1 VIPDVR
7 ARSLGPMV
15 SADLV
20 RMRAGR
26 VMGAVAGSGF
36 GAVVACGAENVAYA
50 TGYRSSA
57 GGHRRAQRMAAVVT
71 ADAVV
76 LVAPTGDAPAALAGG
91 FRGDR
96 YVPYG
101 SFFFDRAAGQPP
113 GPEAGRAA
121 GSLPAGVRAAVD
133 ALGVAGAVGVD
144 EADLAPA
151 VRAALESLAP
161 RLSLCRASDWFLA
174 VRRAKFAEEV
184 ELLRHAALLAQRG
197 IVAAFGVARPG
208 VTERQLAAVVA
219 QAMSAGGGR
228 PSFVVV
234 TTGARAALSDV
245 LPGDSLVRAGDLVR
259 FDVGCSYEGYASDIA
274 RTAVAGPPTTLQA
287 DRYVA
292 VEAGQAA
299 QLAALRPGVTAGELF
314 DIAVRTVEEHGL
326 RPYRRHHCGHAIGM
340 AGYETP
346 VISPGAGTAV
356 EPGDVYC
363 LETPFYE
370 LGWGGMMIE
379 DTVAVAEHA
388 NDVFTTLGRELHQVP
403 A

>member
-1 VIPDVR
+1 VIPDAR

-26 VMGAVAGSGF
+26 LMKAVAASGYS
-36 GAVVACGAENVAYA
+36 AVIACGAENVAYA

-71 ADAVV
+71 AGAVL
-76 LVAPTGDAPAALAGG
+76 LVAPTADAPAALAGG
-91 FRGDR
+91 YPPDG

-121 GSLPAGVRAAVD
+121 GSLPAGVSAALD
-133 ALGVAGAVGVD
+133 ALQIAGAVGVD

-161 RLSLCRASDWFLA
+161 RLRLFSANDWFLS
-174 VRRAKFAEEV
+174 VRRSKFAEEV
-184 ELLRHAALLAQRG
+184 QLLRHAALLAQRG
-197 IVAAFGVARPG
+197 IVAAFGALRPG

-219 QAMSAGGGR
+219 QDMSAGGGR
-228 PSFVVV
+228 PQFVVV

-245 LPGDSLVRAGDLVR
+245 LPGDSQVRAGDLVR

-274 RTAVAGPPTTLQA
+274 RTAVAGPPTAQQR
-287 DRYVA
+287 DRYA
-292 VEAGQAA
+292 ALEAGQAA
-299 QLAALRPGVTAGELF
+299 QLAALRPGVTAGDLF

-346 VISPGAGTAV
+346 VISPGVGTVV

-379 DTVAVAEHA
+379 DTVAVGEHA

>member
-1 VIPDVR
+1 MIPD
-7 ARSLGPMV
+7 ARTKSLGPTV

-20 RMRAGR
+20 WLRAER
-26 VMGAVAGSGF
+26 LMKAVAASQYS
-36 GAVVACGAENVAYA
+36 AVIACGAENVAYA

-57 GGHRRAQRMAAVVT
+57 GGHRRAQRMDAVVT
-71 ADAVV
+71 AGGVL
-76 LVAPTGDAPAALAGG
+76 LVAPTADAPAALAGG
-91 FRGDR
+91 YPRDR

-121 GSLPAGVRAAVD
+121 GSLPAGVRAALD
-133 ALGVAGAVGVD
+133 ALAVAGAVGVD

-151 VRAALESLAP
+151 VREPLESLAP
-161 RLSLCRASDWFLA
+161 RLRVCGASDWFLS
-174 VRRAKFAEEV
+174 VRRSKFAEEV

-197 IVAAFGVARPG
+197 IMAAFGALRPG

-228 PSFVVV
+228 PQFVVV
-234 TTGARAALSDV
+234 TNGARAALSDV
-245 LPGDSLVRAGDLVR
+245 LPGDTKVRAGDLVR

-274 RTAVAGPPTTLQA
+274 RTAVAGSPTTLQR
-287 DRYVA
+287 DRYGA
-292 VEAGQAA
+292 LEAGQAA
-299 QLAALRPGVTAGELF
+299 QLAALRPGITAGELF

-340 AGYETP
+340 AGYEAP
-346 VISPGAGTAV
+346 VISPGVAVVV

-363 LETPFYE
+363 LKPRSTSSA
-370 LGWGGMMIE
+370 GAG
-379 DTVAVAEHA
+379 
-388 NDVFTTLGRELHQVP
+388 
-403 A
+403 

>member
-1 VIPDVR
+1 VIPDAR

-26 VMGAVAGSGF
+26 LMKAVAGSGYA
-36 GAVVACGAENVAYA
+36 AVIACGAENVAYA

-71 ADAVV
+71 AGAVL
-76 LVAPTGDAPAALAGG
+76 LVAPTADAPAALAGG
-91 FRGDR
+91 FPRDG

-113 GPEAGRAA
+113 GPEADRAA
-121 GSLPAGVRAAVD
+121 GSLPA
-133 ALGVAGAVGVD
+133 
-144 EADLAPA
+144 A

-161 RLSLCRASDWFLA
+161 RLRLCGASDWFLS
-174 VRRAKFAEEV
+174 VRRSKFAEEV

-197 IVAAFGVARPG
+197 IVAAFGALRPG

-219 QAMSAGGGR
+219 QAMSVGGGR
-228 PSFVVV
+228 PQFVVV

-245 LPGDSLVRAGDLVR
+245 LPGDSPVRAGDLVR

-274 RTAVAGPPTTLQA
+274 RTAVAGPPTALQV

-292 VEAGQAA
+292 LEAGQAA
-299 QLAALRPGVTAGELF
+299 QLAALRPGVTAGDLF

-356 EPGDVYC
+356 QPGDVYC

-379 DTVAVAEHA
+379 DTVAVGEHA

>member
-1 VIPDVR
+1 VTPD
-7 ARSLGPMV
+7 ARTNSLGPTV

-20 RMRAGR
+20 RMRTERLMKAIAASEYS
-26 VMGAVAGSGF
+26 AVI
-36 GAVVACGAENVAYA
+36 ACGAENVAYA

-71 ADAVV
+71 ADAAL
-76 LVAPTGDAPAALAGG
+76 LVAPAADAPAAIAGG
-91 FRGDR
+91 YPQDS
-96 YVPYG
+96 YIPYG
-101 SFFFDRAAGQPP
+101 SFFFDRAAGQPL
-113 GPEAGRAA
+113 GPEAGRTA
-121 GSLPAGVRAAVD
+121 GSLPAGVHAALD
-133 ALGVAGAVGVD
+133 TLRIGGVVGAD

-151 VRAALESLAP
+151 VREALESLAP
-161 RLSLCRASDWFLA
+161 RLSLSRASDWFLS
-174 VRRAKFAEEV
+174 VRRSKFAEEV
-184 ELLRHAALLAQRG
+184 ELLRHAALLAQHG
-197 IVAAFGVARPG
+197 IVAAFGALRPG

-219 QAMSAGGGR
+219 QNMSAGGGR
-228 PSFVVV
+228 PQFVVV

-245 LPGDSLVRAGDLVR
+245 LPGNSKVRVGDLVR

-274 RTAVAGPPTTLQA
+274 RTAVVGPPTTLQR
-287 DRYVA
+287 DRYGA
-292 VEAGQAA
+292 LEAGEAA

-340 AGYETP
+340 VGYETP
-346 VISPGAGTAV
+346 VISPGVGTVV

-379 DTVAVAEHA
+379 DAVSVGELA
-388 NDVFTTLGRELHQVP
+388 NDVFTTLGRELHEV
-403 A
+403 AA